1 MFASRFQREG
11 RIRSGGVPRA
21 WILSRARARTTVP
34 GGARVSLPTVRRAV
48 APGGCGD
55 ASVRRR
61 RRDVARAARTV
72 GKSGDDE
79 DGRSESSRNGRDDLA
94 RDRERA
100 RRDDRKGGT
109 GRVSSRGERV
119 VHVRRGTGCVLA
131 RTREVRRGEARGGGT
146 AEGANRRVR
155 EASRGEHEEVR
166 ERCRSV
172 RTRSDG
178 AVERRVGRDVRGRD
192 ASRESLEGVLPVGTL
207 VFDKKRTHTDA
218 PSALS

>member
-100 RRDDRKGGT
+100 RRDDRKGGS

-131 RTREVRRGEARGGGT
+131 GTREVRRGSRFEVRPRN
-146 AEGANRRVR
+146 AEGADGRVR
-155 EASRGEHEEVR
+155 EASRGEREEVR

-192 ASRESLEGVLPVGTL
+192 ASRESLARSFYP
-207 VFDKKRTHTDA
+207 
-218 PSALS
+218 